1 MPEHLYKIKLDTSD
15 IIKNIYKVLKKQKT
29 TFTPFLEP
37 GIKKYIS
44 KEVDQEALRLYRV
57 A

>member
-15 IIKNIYKVLKKQKT
+15 IIKNIYEVLKKQET
-29 TFTPFLEP
+29 TFILFLELY
-37 GIKKYIS
+37 IEKYIL
-44 KEVDQEALRLYRV
+44 KEVNQEALRLYRV